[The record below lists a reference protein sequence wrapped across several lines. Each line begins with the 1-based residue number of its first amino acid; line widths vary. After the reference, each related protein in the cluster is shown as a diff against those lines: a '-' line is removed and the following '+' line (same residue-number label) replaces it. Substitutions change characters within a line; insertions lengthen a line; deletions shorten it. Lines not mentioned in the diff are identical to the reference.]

1 MRTFIAIDMPAPVL
15 RQLTAAQRRLTQHLL
30 TQQLDRCV
38 RWTPAGNLHLTL
50 RFLGEID
57 GLQQRMLAHGLAEIA
72 ARHAPLALFADGVGC
87 FPNARRPS
95 VLWCGLQGDL
105 AALSRLQAE
114 VETAAQSAGLPA
126 EAKPFT
132 PHLTIG
138 RLPRNATP
146 AQLQAVGAA
155 AMRFAATPG
164 RLEETTP
171 TVDELLLMRSE
182 LTPSGSIY
190 TQLGVFT
197 LQAA

>member
-1 MRTFIAIDMPAPVL
+1 MRAFIAIDMPAPVL
-15 RQLTAAQRRLTQHLL
+15 RQLTAAQRQLSQHLRV
-30 TQQLDRCV
+30 QQLDRSV

-57 GLQQRMLAHGLAEIA
+57 GLQQRMLAQGLAEIA

-114 VETAAQSAGLPA
+114 VETDAQLAGLPA

-138 RLPRNATP
+138 RLQRSVTS

-155 AMRFAATPG
+155 AMHFAAPSG
-164 RLEETTP
+164 RLEGSTP

-190 TQLGVFT
+190 TRLGVFT
-197 LQAA
+197 LQRA